1 MNAKIA
7 GLILA
12 WHEVFVALTDCVED
26 ARIVLDQSDR
36 GTLLPDRV
44 REMRG
49 KLLTVRESIPELA
62 DLLEELT
69 GETAWPM
76 KVDEL
81 SAEGLAR
88 DAEPDAE
95 EAAETTPAEDTEP
108 PATAEGD
115 YTTDGSTPGAHEV
128 VDEEAAAEAVET
140 ESSELR
146 PDGKSESA

>member
-69 GETAWPM
+69 GETTWPM
-76 KVDEL
+76 KVDEVGT
-81 SAEGLAR
+81 EGA
-88 DAEPDAE
+88 PDE
-95 EAAETTPAEDTEP
+95 EAAAKEEEVSAEDDALGD
-108 PATAEGD
+108 PAATTEGD

-128 VDEEAAAEAVET
+128 VDEEAAAEVVDPPT
-140 ESSELR
+140 EQTAGELNR
-146 PDGKSESA
+146 SES